1 MCGPFASP
9 SSATAP
15 GTLRRMA
22 EHHLLED
29 EPIVDD
35 PVGGVELHDPA
46 VVSTSADSLI
56 DGLGARR
63 DELAAEKVEDLPV
76 PGYDER
82 LWASFRLPGAAETI
96 AMARQISLAGKA
108 EDNRELVGTA
118 LRYLTRPLLGVFL
131 RDADGRRVDF
141 PGYSEDSPAPLAA
154 LPERLVPPRP
164 GGRAHTAESRL
175 RALLVRDEMVVG
187 FALALVGWA
196 QGGQRQVAEDF
207 AGE

>member
-1 MCGPFASP
+1 
-9 SSATAP
+9 
-15 GTLRRMA
+15 MA
-22 EHHLLED
+22 EHLNYVE
-29 EPIVDD
+29 EPVVDD
-35 PVGGVELHDPA
+35 PVGGVELHDP
-46 VVSTSADSLI
+46 VVVATSADSLI
-56 DGLGARR
+56 DGLSARR
-63 DELAAEKVEDLPV
+63 DELAAEKVEHLPV

-118 LRYLTRPLLGVFL
+118 LRYLTRPLLGIYMQT
-131 RDADGRRVDF
+131 DEQRRVDF
-141 PGYSEDSPAPLAA
+141 PGYSEDSPAPLDA

-164 GGRAHTAESRL
+164 GGRVHTAESRL

-207 AGE
+207 SGE